1 MAKTVLEYVQASLSA
16 MNSDEVDDIADT
28 TESMQVAEQ
37 LEEVYYELLNREEW
51 PWLHGPIVLEAV
63 GDTDHPTEF
72 LIPEDVKYVNDVS
85 YNVSESTGYKR
96 KELCYLEPLEFLK
109 RFSVGE
115 DDSTKQLITLGS
127 QIFFYISNDRWPE
140 YWTSFDDE
148 TIVCDAFY
156 EDYGATLVAGRLSAY
171 GVLIPEFEVNDEFEV
186 PVPKHI
192 QPLLQAE
199 LNRECFQYFKQIESV
214 PDERKARR
222 QLARARRE
230 SSKIT
235 RDQDVYYTNNFGRR
249 PAGRYSRAAR

>member
-1 MAKTVLEYVQASLSA
+1 MAKMVLEYVQACLSA

-51 PWLHGPIVLEAV
+51 PWLYGPIILDALA
-63 GDTDHPTEF
+63 DTDHPTEF
-72 LIPEDVKYVNDVS
+72 TIPEEVKYIENVS
-85 YNVSESTGYKR
+85 YNVSESSGYKR
-96 KELCYLEPLEFLK
+96 KELCYLEPMDFIR
-109 RFSVGE
+109 RFSDGE
-115 DDSTKQLITLGS
+115 DDSSKELITSGS
-127 QIFFYISNDRWPE
+127 QIFFYVSNDRWPE

-148 TIVCDAFY
+148 TIVCDAY
-156 EDYGATLVAGRLSAY
+156 HADYNATLVAARISAY
-171 GVLIPEFEVNDEFEV
+171 GVSIPEFEVNDEFEPV
-186 PVPKHI
+186 VPKHI
-192 QPLLQAE
+192 EPLLQAE

-214 PDERKARR
+214 PDERKANR

-235 RDQDVYYTNNFGRR
+235 RDADNYYTNNFGRR